1 MERANSVTV
10 IINPQANHGRAREV
24 VPVVKRAFPDARVFV
39 TEEAGD
45 AEGFAGAIEKSAG
58 VVAVGGDGTVFE
70 IVNGLAAA
78 GRLDVPLG
86 VIPCGSGND
95 FCKTAGLPL
104 AFDAAV
110 KAVLAGLESGLTR
123 QLDLGYVNGRYYVNS
138 LAVGFDAR
146 VTHVANTIK
155 EETQKSGL
163 TLYLTA
169 LFRVVFHD
177 FYCHTIRLRLDGA
190 DWEERDVL
198 LVAVN
203 NGYVYG
209 GGFKITPEA
218 DPADGLLDVCVID
231 AIPRWQVLWRLP
243 FAVTGRHKH
252 MRPAHFSKVRTAE
265 IESKTELPAALDGEL
280 IHDISFKIEVKPG
293 ALRLLRV

>member
-1 MERANSVTV
+1 MGCVDSVTV

-24 VPVVKRAFPDARVFV
+24 VPVIKRAFPDARNFV
-39 TEEAGD
+39 TEQMGD
-45 AEGFAGAIEKSAG
+45 AERIAGSIEKSAG

-78 GRLDVPLG
+78 GKLDVPLG

-110 KAVLAGLESGLTR
+110 KAVLVGLKTGLTR
-123 QLDLGYVNGRYYVNS
+123 QLDLGCVNGRYYTNS
-138 LAVGFDAR
+138 LAAGFDAR
-146 VTHVANTIK
+146 VAHVANAIK

-163 TLYLTA
+163 ILYLA
-169 LFRVVFHD
+169 AVFRVVFHD
-177 FYCHTIRLRLDGA
+177 FYCHTIRLRLDGG

-218 DPADGLLDVCVID
+218 DPTDGLLDVCVID
-231 AIPRWQVLWRLP
+231 AIPRWQVFWRLP
-243 FAVTGRHKH
+243 FAITGRHKW
-252 MRPAHFSKVRTAE
+252 MRPAHFYEVHTAE

-280 IHDISFKIEVKPG
+280 IHDISFKIAVKPD
-293 ALRLLRV
+293 ALKLI